1 MRFLHTADWHLG
13 RLFHGRSL
21 IDDQAHVLDQF
32 VAVVRETRPDAVL
45 IAGDIYDRAVPPAE
59 AVNLLD
65 DTLSRIVLGE
75 GVPTIVIAGNHDS
88 PDRLGFGAR
97 LLAAHGLTIVGRVD
111 APRASVRFADA
122 WGEVVVHALP
132 YAEPAV
138 VRDALSMPI
147 VGHDAALAALL
158 ERVRAEHPSGARS
171 VVVAHAFVAGASESE
186 SERPLSVGGSGAVD
200 AGLFSGF
207 DYVALGHLHRPQ
219 RAGADHVRYAGSL
232 MKYSLSE
239 ADHAKSI
246 SLVEIGAPGSLS
258 IEPITLTPRRDLRRV
273 SGTLAEMIAQAGVG
287 GSREDYVFASLSDR
301 GALLDPMAKLRE
313 VYPNVLGCE
322 RTVLNLRGEAREA
335 ATPARELDSRALFGD
350 FFREVAG
357 SELEP
362 AQAAALDDA
371 LEALARAERELP

>member
-138 VRDALSMPI
+138 VRDALSMSI

-273 SGTLAEMIAQAGVG
+273 SGTLAEVIAQAGVG